1 MTKNLHTRTILMFA
15 LLAGAAGCKHE
26 PPPPAAA
33 APVSTGTETTVVHQQ
48 PDAGVLEIPAKVAAD
63 PTKVVHIYPPL
74 SGRILDLK
82 VLPGQEVQRGQTL
95 AMLQS
100 GDVAQARSDFEKA
113 KIEVLRADRAL
124 ERGKLLLQ
132 HEVLSQADYY
142 ELEATDQADHAELER
157 TRQRIRELGFSE
169 TDTSDM
175 AAIQSPITGTVLD
188 LGTSTGELQRS
199 LDNAAPI
206 ATIAN
211 LDTVW
216 AVGDVFE
223 RDLTALKQA
232 ESVQVAVPAYPGT
245 VLTGRIANI
254 SDAIDPVTHT
264 LKVRVVLPNPGHRL
278 KPEMFASLRVQGQSH
293 ASFLVP
299 AAAVLYEGDKTTVFV
314 QTSPGKYEQ
323 RNVTLGTTQGK
334 TVEITAGLK
343 DGDTVVTAGAAMLRA
358 PEGD

>member
-1 MTKNLHTRTILMFA
+1 MTKNLHLRTIMMLAM
-15 LLAGAAGCKHE
+15 LAGAAGCKHE
-26 PPPPAAA
+26 PPPAAVT
-33 APVSTGTETTVVHQQ
+33 PVSAGTETTVVHRQ
-48 PDAGVLEIPAKVAAD
+48 PDAGVLEIPAKVTAD

-124 ERGKLLLQ
+124 DRGKLLLQ

-188 LGTSTGELQRS
+188 LGASTGELQRS
-199 LDNAAPI
+199 LDNATPI

-211 LDTVW
+211 LDTIWV
-216 AVGDVFE
+216 VGDVFE
-223 RDLTALKQA
+223 RDLESLKKA
-232 ESVQVAVPAYPGT
+232 ESVQVIVPAYPGT
-245 VLTGRIANI
+245 VLTGKIANI
-254 SDAIDPVTHT
+254 SDAIDPVTHA
-264 LKVRVVLPNPGHRL
+264 LKVRVVLSNPGHKL
-278 KPEMFASLRVQGQSH
+278 KPEMFASLHVQGVAH
-293 ASFLVP
+293 ESFLVP
-299 AAAVLYEGDKTTVFV
+299 ASAVLYQGDKTTVFV

-323 RNVTLGTTQGK
+323 RDVTLGTTRGN
-334 TVEITAGLK
+334 TVEITAGLNN
-343 DGDTVVTAGAAMLRA
+343 GDTVVTAGAAMLRA